1 MPKKTDVIKISF
13 AADMTKGEIEARIV
27 PKQKRGVMTDIKPYL
42 NVMLSSVKMGL
53 TAILADLPVL
63 RPATKPEIETK
74 VYIFKDEKNDNAL
87 YQTRKAIYTAIADV
101 FKNTLKDLFPDVEF
115 IIQAVAHQQDIV
127 TEMSVED
134 AADHKRLIE
143 DIAKEVRE
151 EEVKDDDKS
160 NKVW

>member
-63 RPATKPEIETK
+63 RPATETETQAK
-74 VYIFKDEKNDNAL
+74 VYIFKDEKNDNTL

-115 IIQAVAHQQDIV
+115 IIQAVAYQQDIV
-127 TEMSVED
+127 TQMKPEEVSE
-134 AADHKRLIE
+134 HKRLIE
-143 DIAKEVRE
+143 DIAKEVRGE
-151 EEVKDDDKS
+151 EIKDDDKS
-160 NKVW
+160 TKM

>member
-42 NVMLSSVKMGL
+42 NVMLSATKMGL

-63 RPATKPEIETK
+63 RPATKPEVETK

-101 FKNTLKDLFPDVEF
+101 FKTTLKDLFPDVEF

-127 TEMSVED
+127 TQMSVED

-151 EEVKDDDKS
+151 EEVKEDDKS
-160 NKVW
+160 NKV

>member
-1 MPKKTDVIKISF
+1 MPKKTNVIKISF

-42 NVMLSSVKMGL
+42 NVMLSATKMGL

-63 RPATKPEIETK
+63 RPATKPEVETK

-101 FKNTLKDLFPDVEF
+101 FKTTLKDLFPDVEF

-134 AADHKRLIE
+134 AAEHKRLIE

-151 EEVKDDDKS
+151 EEPTKDDGTTKM
-160 NKVW
+160 

>member
-63 RPATKPEIETK
+63 RPASKSEIEAK
-74 VYIFKDEKNDNAL
+74 AYIFKDEKNDNAL
-87 YQTRKAIYTAIADV
+87 YVTRKAIYQAIADV
-101 FKNTLKDLFPDVEF
+101 FNNTLKDLFPDVEF
-115 IIQAVAHQQDIV
+115 INQAITHQQATV
-127 TEMSVED
+127 TEMKPEE
-134 AADHKRLIE
+134 AADHKRFIE
-143 DIAKEVRE
+143 DLAKEIRE
-151 EEVKDDDKS
+151 EEPVKDDGTTKM
-160 NKVW
+160 

>member
-42 NVMLSSVKMGL
+42 NVMLSATKMGL

-63 RPATKPEIETK
+63 RPATKPEVETK

-101 FKNTLKDLFPDVEF
+101 FKTTLKDLFPDVEF

-127 TEMSVED
+127 TQMSVED

-151 EEVKDDDKS
+151 EEVKADDKS
-160 NKVW
+160 NKV

>member
-160 NKVW
+160 NKV

>member
-1 MPKKTDVIKISF
+1 MPKNTDVIKISF
-13 AADMTKGEIEARIV
+13 TADMTKGEIEARIV

-42 NVMLSSVKMGL
+42 NVMLSAVKIGL

-63 RPATKPEIETK
+63 RPATEPEVQSK

-87 YQTRKAIYTAIADV
+87 FTTRKAIYNAIADV
-101 FKNTLKDLFPDVEF
+101 FKGTLKELFPDVEF
-115 IIQAVAHQQDIV
+115 IVQAIAHQQDIV

-151 EEVKDDDKS
+151 EAPTKDDGTLKM
-160 NKVW
+160 

>member
-1 MPKKTDVIKISF
+1 
-13 AADMTKGEIEARIV
+13 
-27 PKQKRGVMTDIKPYL
+27 MTDIKPYL
-42 NVMLSSVKMGL
+42 NVMLSATKMGL

-63 RPATKPEIETK
+63 RPATKPEVETK

-101 FKNTLKDLFPDVEF
+101 FKTTLKDLFPDVEF

-127 TEMSVED
+127 TQMSVED

-151 EEVKDDDKS
+151 EEVKEDDKS
-160 NKVW
+160 NKV

>member
-13 AADMTKGEIEARIV
+13 TADMTKGEIEARIV

-42 NVMLSSVKMGL
+42 NVMLSAVKMGL

-63 RPATKPEIETK
+63 RPATEPEAQAK

-87 YQTRKAIYTAIADV
+87 YQTRKAIYQVVADV

-115 IIQAVAHQQDIV
+115 IMETVAHQQDLV
-127 TEMSVED
+127 TEMSIED

-151 EEVKDDDKS
+151 EESTKDDGTTKM
-160 NKVW
+160 